1 MPAPSQR
8 AWSIFFGGTVAGTW
22 NDSPDARSEWRR
34 AAGSRVVQYWSC
46 IVRDRPRAQAA
57 ELEKVSI
64 EVLRH
69 TTMPNQ
75 HRENDHEHPL
85 FFGWRGSHI

>member
-1 MPAPSQR
+1 MIPPTRGAS
-8 AWSIFFGGTVAGTW
+8 GGAL
-22 NDSPDARSEWRR
+22 P
-34 AAGSRVVQYWSC
+34 AAGWFSIGAASFV
-46 IVRDRPRAQAA
+46 IAPRAQAA

-75 HRENDHEHPL
+75 HRENDHKHPL